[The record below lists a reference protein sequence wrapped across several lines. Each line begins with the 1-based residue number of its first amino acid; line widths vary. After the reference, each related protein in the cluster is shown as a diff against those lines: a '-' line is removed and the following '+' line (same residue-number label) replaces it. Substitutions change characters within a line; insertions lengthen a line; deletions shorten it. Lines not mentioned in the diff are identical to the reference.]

1 MFIIERIR
9 FLNAEQMGDA
19 LINANVG
26 PIGDRLD
33 RLTTDLSAYETV
45 VGNLPEELDAE
56 QVAEC
61 REKIQRF
68 ERRYTAILTAAGGQA
83 LLGADPVLEKKRKD
97 AYEVLRRIRMTLNA
111 RYDEHFAYQNVDPEN
126 GLESNAN
133 TEMGNERRRRSR
145 KQKGGRRRKPKRST
159 RKRKQTRKHK

>member
-1 MFIIERIR
+1 
-9 FLNAEQMGDA
+9 MGDA

-45 VGNLPEELDAE
+45 VGNLPEELEEE
-56 QVAEC
+56 QVVEC

-68 ERRYTAILTAAGGQA
+68 KRRYTAILTAAGGQA
-83 LLGADPVLEKKRKD
+83 LLDADPVLEKKRKD
-97 AYEVLRRIRMTLNA
+97 AYEVLRRIRMMMNA
-111 RYDEHFAYQNVDPEN
+111 RYEDHFAYQNVDPEN
-126 GLESNAN
+126 GLEEESNAN

>member
-1 MFIIERIR
+1 
-9 FLNAEQMGDA
+9 MGDA

-33 RLTTDLSAYETV
+33 RLKDALRDYETV
-45 VGNLPEELDAE
+45 VGNLPEELEEE

-68 ERRYTAILTAAGGQA
+68 EGRYTAILTAAGGQA
-83 LLGADPVLEKKRKD
+83 LLDADPVLKRKRQD
-97 AYEVLRRIRMTLNA
+97 AYEVLRRIRMMMNA
-111 RYDEHFAYQNVDPEN
+111 RYEDHFEYENVDPEN

-145 KQKGGRRRKPKRST
+145 KQNGGRRRKPKRST